1 MFKIIGRLIGLEGEE
16 LKYNREILLFTLI
29 GAIIFI
35 LLGIAHTEKGAKII
49 YENSL
54 NRFMLTRVEK
64 EGISSKDIDK
74 LNYEYKEAVPINIS
88 EYSIDTIKEYVNMYV
103 GKLKGENN
111 ESLNILINRFQEV
124 VEISNKE
131 VLIKELKALDIK
143 AMLADYSKEEIVK
156 KDLNEVKEW
165 QTNMFLSNIYII
177 SGGLMLMSFI
187 ITKVV
192 CEIKLREEEE

>member
-124 VEISNKE
+124 VKISNKE